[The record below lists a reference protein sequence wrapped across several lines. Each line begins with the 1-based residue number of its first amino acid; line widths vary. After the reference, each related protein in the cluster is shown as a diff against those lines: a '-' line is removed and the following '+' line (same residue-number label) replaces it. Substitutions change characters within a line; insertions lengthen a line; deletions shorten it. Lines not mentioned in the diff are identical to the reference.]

1 MNPQSVPPESLLSS
15 DAPSSSSAASDSS
28 SISFPPLPVR
38 VLDEYDLRSP
48 RRRRALPLF
57 LFLATC
63 FFTYAAGT
71 YRWVPTVFGLQIDPT
86 HGEYW
91 DLGRTFKQL
100 ATNWHDGLIY
110 MSCVMA
116 VLLAHEM
123 GHFLMTVRYR
133 IPASY
138 PIFIPVPLMLTGTMG
153 AVIGMEGFRANR
165 RQMFDIGLA
174 GPWAGL
180 LLTVPLVC
188 IGIKIAQPVV
198 PAHGELI
205 FGDPL
210 LAKLLIKWLRPDL
223 LAAGQG
229 WTIRNP
235 IYMAGWVGMFVT
247 GLNMLPVSQL
257 DGGHVIY
264 SLFLRTFTHYRP
276 RVFALRHRLH
286 PNHQSGRLDIDDR
299 AHHADRRRPPP
310 HGRRQRAIGQSPGDH
325 RHAIAGAA
333 RALLHAVS
341 DVCCIIERHLSIGPA
356 KKHQRFSHHEGIVC
370 APSKLLTS

>member
-1 MNPQSVPPESLLSS
+1 MNPQSVPPESLLAGESL
-15 DAPSSSSAASDSS
+15 SSSSAASEVARS
-28 SISFPPLPVR
+28 SFPPVPMR
-38 VLDEYDLRSP
+38 MLDEYDLRSP
-48 RRRRALPLF
+48 QRRRLLPLG

-71 YRWVPTVFGLQIDPT
+71 YHWMPTLFGLQVDPV

-91 DLGRTFKQL
+91 DVSRTFRQL
-100 ATNWHDGLIY
+100 AANWHDGLIY
-110 MSCVMA
+110 MGCVMA

-153 AVIGMEGFRANR
+153 AVIGMEGFCANR

-180 LLTVPLVC
+180 LLTVPLVW
-188 IGIKIAQPVV
+188 IGIKIAHPVV

-210 LAKLLIKWLRPDL
+210 FAKMLIKWLRPDL

-264 SLFLRTFTHYRP
+264 TLFLRRSLVIA
-276 RVFALRHRLH
+276 RVFLL
-286 PNHQSGRLDIDDR
+286 S
-299 AHHADRRRPPP
+299 
-310 HGRRQRAIGQSPGDH
+310 
-325 RHAIAGAA
+325 AIAYILISGQVGWT
-333 RALLHAVS
+333 LMV
-341 DVCCIIERHLSIGPA
+341 VIITLIGVDHPRTADDTVPLGKTRVIIGTLSLILPVLCFTPFRMYVA
-356 KKHQRFSHHEGIVC
+356 
-370 APSKLLTS
+370 